1 MMDQNKRKSDSLP
14 RTILWIAW
22 TIWFVLDP
30 HLNLHDAG
38 IEWTLSVG
46 VASWFAGIL
55 ILALG
60 VRLRRTYGVSALL
73 VSLLTIFFFLWGLS
87 ILTEVLPNPFQ
98 LISVW
103 STTSVELYL
112 SFLSWLE
119 GWVVCLAAA
128 LWIGKKWKER
138 CG

>member
-1 MMDQNKRKSDSLP
+1 MMDQNKRKSGSLP
-14 RTILWIAW
+14 RMILWIAW

-60 VRLRRTYGVSALL
+60 VRLRQTYGVSALL

-103 STTSVELYL
+103 STTSVEVYL

-119 GWVVCLAAA
+119 GWVVCLVVA

-138 CG
+138 YG